1 MILPRLPAFSDSGCW
16 LSLIAVK
23 LLLPILIVLASGSGC
38 ARFRPQTTA
47 LDKLAPC
54 VAEQG
59 PTDAYCGELE
69 VWENRAAKAG
79 RKLKLKIVLLPG
91 LSRTSAPD
99 PVFFFAGG
107 PGAGAAKMAGT
118 LKDHFRRLQTDR
130 DIVLV
135 DQRGTGNSNPLNC
148 EFKNEDDH
156 TVDRSPEEYLA
167 LLKGCLAKYDAD
179 VRLYTTE
186 IAMDDIDDVRAFLG
200 YEKINLYGGS
210 YGTRAAITYLRR
222 HGGRVRSV
230 VLDGVAPPDMRLPL
244 YMPRDGQR
252 ALDLMFRDCDADTAC
267 RARFPNLR
275 EKVQRLFTRLAAKP
289 ERVHFRH
296 PRSGKEQDVTV
307 KASMIAGVVFNAM
320 YFPELA
326 SLLPMLF
333 DRAEKGDYQGLFA
346 MTAGFGGIAQTMS
359 TGMHYSVVCAED
371 APRID
376 RATIAKETEATF
388 LGAEI
393 VNNRLK
399 PCDFWPRNPVD
410 PAFYEPLV
418 SGVPALVLSGELDPV
433 TPPVWGEQMAKQL
446 KNSRHFAIPG
456 AGHGTTSNGCVLRMT
471 ADFVK
476 AASADGLKTEC
487 LKRLKRT
494 PFFLTPAGPDPGGL
508 ASEEGGKP

>member
-1 MILPRLPAFSDSGCW
+1 MK
-16 LSLIAVK
+16 LSLPIVIA
-23 LLLPILIVLASGSGC
+23 LALGSGC
-38 ARFRPQTTA
+38 ARFRPPATA
-47 LDKLAPC
+47 LDKLTPC
-54 VAEQG
+54 LAEQG

-79 RKLKLKIVLLPG
+79 RKLKLKVVLLPG

-107 PGAGAAKMAGT
+107 PGAGSAKMAGS
-118 LKDHFRRLQTDR
+118 LKEHFRRLQTDR

-148 EFKNEDDH
+148 EFKNDDD
-156 TVDRSPEEYLA
+156 TVDRTPEEYLA
-167 LLKGCLAKYDAD
+167 YLKGCLAKYDAD

-210 YGTRAAITYLRR
+210 YGTRAAITYVRR
-222 HGGRVRSV
+222 HGNRVRSV
-230 VLDGVAPPDMRLPL
+230 VIDGVAPPDMRLPL

-252 ALDLMFRDCDADTAC
+252 ALDLIFRDCDADAAC

-275 EKVQRLFTRLAAKP
+275 ERVHRLFTRLAAKP
-289 ERVHFRH
+289 ERIHFRN

-307 KASMIAGVVFNAM
+307 KASMVASAVFNAM
-320 YFPELA
+320 YSPELA

-346 MTAGFGGIAQTMS
+346 MTAGFGGIAEMMS

-376 RATIAKETEATF
+376 RASIAKETEATF
-388 LGAEI
+388 MGAEM
-393 VNNRLK
+393 VDNRLK
-399 PCDFWPRNPVD
+399 PCDFWPRNPMD
-410 PAFYEPLV
+410 AAFYEPLA
-418 SGVPALVLSGELDPV
+418 SDVPALVLSGELDPV
-433 TPPVWGEQMAKQL
+433 TPPVWGEQVAKQW
-446 KNSRHFAIPG
+446 KNARHFVVPG
-456 AGHGTTSNGCVLRMT
+456 AGHGTTRNGCVSRMMT
-471 ADFVK
+471 DFVK
-476 AASADGLKTEC
+476 AGSAASLQTEC
-487 LKRLKRT
+487 LKRLKRP
-494 PFFLTPAGPDPGGL
+494 PFFLTPAGPDPGGP
-508 ASEEGGKP
+508 ASEEGAKP